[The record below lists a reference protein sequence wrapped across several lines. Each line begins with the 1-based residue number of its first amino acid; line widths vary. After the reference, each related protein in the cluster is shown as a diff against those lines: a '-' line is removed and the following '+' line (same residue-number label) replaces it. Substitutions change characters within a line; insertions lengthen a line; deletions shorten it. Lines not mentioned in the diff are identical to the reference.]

1 MKAGDMLTVT
11 ELSQET
17 GIDRYLIWYYVR
29 KLGITGERVGAQR
42 LLLLSPSDCE
52 RIKMACGKYQ
62 LENREGTTTIPA
74 LARELGTSRQ
84 MIWKIA
90 NSLDWEYL
98 GKERSRVII
107 GPTLAVEIRE
117 AYHDRKAD
125 K

>member
-1 MKAGDMLTVT
+1 MKASSMLTVT

-29 KLGITGERVGAQR
+29 KLGITGERVGAQK

-62 LENREGTTTIPA
+62 LEHGGGVTVSELADELDTSRQNIWLTIERLGHRHKSGQGSRAIIDPA
-74 LARELGTSRQ
+74 LA
-84 MIWKIA
+84 
-90 NSLDWEYL
+90 D
-98 GKERSRVII
+98 
-107 GPTLAVEIRE
+107 EIRE
-117 AYHDRKAD
+117 AINDRKTN

>member
-62 LENREGTTTIPA
+62 LERGGVTVPELAKELDTSRQNIWLTIERLGHRHERRSGSRAVIEPA
-74 LARELGTSRQ
+74 LA
-84 MIWKIA
+84 
-90 NSLDWEYL
+90 D
-98 GKERSRVII
+98 
-107 GPTLAVEIRE
+107 EIRS
-117 AYHDRKAD
+117 AVNDRKAD

>member
-1 MKAGDMLTVT
+1 MKSGDMLTVT

-29 KLGITGERVGAQR
+29 NLGITGERVGVQR

-62 LENREGTTTIPA
+62 LERGGVTATELAKELDTSRQNIWLTIERLGHKHERRVGSRAVIDPA
-74 LARELGTSRQ
+74 LA
-84 MIWKIA
+84 
-90 NSLDWEYL
+90 D
-98 GKERSRVII
+98 
-107 GPTLAVEIRE
+107 EIRD
-117 AYHDRKAD
+117 AINDRKAD

>member
-62 LENREGTTTIPA
+62 LERGGVTVTELAKELDTSRQNIWLTIERLGHSHERGSGSRAVIDPA
-74 LARELGTSRQ
+74 LA
-84 MIWKIA
+84 
-90 NSLDWEYL
+90 D
-98 GKERSRVII
+98 
-107 GPTLAVEIRE
+107 EIRE
-117 AYHDRKAD
+117 AINDRKANR
-125 K
+125 

>member
-1 MKAGDMLTVT
+1 MKASDMLTVT

-62 LENREGTTTIPA
+62 LERGGVTVAELAKELDTSRQNIWLTIERLGHRHERRSRSRAVIEPA
-74 LARELGTSRQ
+74 LA
-84 MIWKIA
+84 
-90 NSLDWEYL
+90 D
-98 GKERSRVII
+98 
-107 GPTLAVEIRE
+107 EIRS
-117 AYHDRKAD
+117 AVNDRKAD